1 MPTGTVLATR
11 RTRISFRPPCRL
23 PLPAERRL
31 LVGEQAPRRPRS
43 KPGIKA
49 VPQSGLLGRLQAFL
63 PTLEAA
69 NADLQA
75 QPAEEV
81 AMEHGRCAAGAAAAL
96 SAFPAALVVVAEVT
110 APACRPAGCPHSRSG
125 LVSIRQPQLACSTL
139 HSPCTALPC
148 LSVPA
153 CSEDEREGPYVELDL
168 ACGLF
173 DLKDDAAVAAAERSL
188 AAGQGVAVEAYDG
201 GSGSSSSSSGDSD
214 SDSEEEAGGR
224 EEVVEGTAADAGD
237 AMQEDG
243 AAEGIDVPAAAGPGR
258 RRKGKARH
266 AGIEELS

>member
-1 MPTGTVLATR
+1 MAASLGFGCRAEPCTASPPVQRKNTQLPVWPPQEPVSAHQSTRWETRGRPPRARSWMSPQPASLVSRQWPPWPCFHVPIAADSLSVPTGTVLATR

-96 SAFPAALVVVAEVT
+96 SAFPAALVVVAEIT

-125 LVSIRQPQLACSTL
+125 LVSSRQPQLAC
-139 HSPCTALPC
+139 
-148 LSVPA
+148 
-153 CSEDEREGPYVELDL
+153 
-168 ACGLF
+168 
-173 DLKDDAAVAAAERSL
+173 
-188 AAGQGVAVEAYDG
+188 
-201 GSGSSSSSSGDSD
+201 
-214 SDSEEEAGGR
+214 
-224 EEVVEGTAADAGD
+224 
-237 AMQEDG
+237 
-243 AAEGIDVPAAAGPGR
+243 
-258 RRKGKARH
+258 
-266 AGIEELS
+266 